1 MLNDE
6 LATKN
11 TERIIAIT
19 STFTAEPLD
28 RPLTFWL
35 EELQIPARITFAP
48 YNQVFQQLVDP
59 SSLLGTN
66 RTGVNIILVRFE
78 DWQRNDAGQKPA
90 ETLIPML
97 ERDARDFVRAVRT
110 AAGRTAAPQLVCLCP
125 ASPSVVAD
133 PDSKRFFED
142 LAASLQAELLKIPGV
157 YVISTAELFAHYPVA
172 EYHDTHSDRL
182 AHIPFTPLFFSALAT
197 MIARKIYSLTS
208 RPYKVIVL
216 DCDQTLWGGV
226 CGEDGARGVEITP
239 PWKKIQE
246 FLLEQYHAGM
256 LLCLCS
262 KNNEADVI
270 DVFTTRSDMPLRLDH
285 FVARR
290 INWRPKSE
298 NMRALARELNLGS
311 DSFIFLDDD
320 PVECA
325 EVESNCPEVLTFQ
338 VPRDPERARRYLSHL
353 WIFDH
358 LKITAEGRQRN
369 LAYKQSAE
377 RMRFRNTTLSFGD
390 FLAGLDLKIELS
402 PLAPHQIPR
411 LSELTQRT
419 NQFNFTTQRR
429 NESEIHN
436 LCQREDA
443 ECLAVNLSDRFGDY
457 GLVGAIIFRA
467 VDCLLV
473 DTFLLSCRALGKG
486 VEHRLLSSLGKI
498 AIERGLNRVEVRY
511 LQTNKNRPALEFL
524 EMVGAELKET
534 IDGGF
539 LFRFPAEYAAAIEYR
554 PPAAT
559 TIAAATAEDDGLS
572 VMSPDSGE
580 AREKASLLSSIAIEL
595 SDAEGIHRVILQTH
609 RPLRRDAVPFV
620 PPRGPLENRLAHIWS
635 ELLGLER
642 IGVNDN
648 FFDLGG
654 HSLLGMQVL
663 SRIRKDLGVEL
674 SPRLFFTTELTIT
687 ALCREILVEQVHAAN
702 LDEVDAVLKK
712 IDALSDDQVEALL
725 AGEDQGQD

>member
-1 MLNDE
+1 MLNDK
-6 LATKN
+6 LDTKS
-11 TERIIAIT
+11 TDRTIAIT

-28 RPLTFWL
+28 RPLKFWL

-66 RTGVNIILVRFE
+66 RAGVNIILVSFE
-78 DWQRNDAGQKPA
+78 DWQRTAA
-90 ETLIPML
+90 EQQAAEMLFPVL
-97 ERDARDFVRAVRT
+97 ERHARDFARAVATTTERT
-110 AAGRTAAPQLVCLCP
+110 ATPQLVCLCP
-125 ASPSVVAD
+125 ASPAVVTD
-133 PDSKRFFED
+133 PGRKRFFED
-142 LAASLQAELLKIPGV
+142 IAASLQAELQEIAGV
-157 YVISTAELFAHYPVA
+157 YVISTAELFAYYPVA

-197 MIARKIYSLTS
+197 MLARKIYSLTNH
-208 RPYKVIVL
+208 PYKVIVL

-226 CGEDGARGVEITP
+226 CGEDGARGIEITP

-262 KNNEADVI
+262 KNNEADVVE
-270 DVFTTRSDMPLRLDH
+270 VFTNRSDMSLKLDH

-290 INWRPKSE
+290 INWRQKSE
-298 NMRALARELNLGS
+298 NIRALAQELNLGS

-325 EVESNCPEVLTFQ
+325 EVQSNCPEVLTFQ
-338 VPRDPERARRYLSHL
+338 VSRDPEQAGRFLSHL

-358 LKITAEGRQRN
+358 LKVTTEGQQRN

-377 RMRFRNTTLSFGD
+377 RKRFHNASLSFRD
-390 FLAGLDLKIELS
+390 FLAGLDLKIEIS
-402 PLAPHQIPR
+402 PLARHQIPR

-429 NESEIHN
+429 SESEIQS
-436 LCQREDA
+436 LCQGEGA
-443 ECLAVNLSDRFGDY
+443 ECLTVNLRDRFGDY

-467 VDCLLV
+467 VDCILV
-473 DTFLLSCRALGKG
+473 DTLLLSCRALGKG
-486 VEHRLLSSLGKI
+486 VEHRLLSKLGEI
-498 AIERGLNRVEVRY
+498 AIQRGLNRVEVRY

-524 EMVGAELKET
+524 EIVGADFKET

-554 PPAAT
+554 PPEAAT
-559 TIAAATAEDDGLS
+559 IAPASAEDEGLL
-572 VMSPDSGE
+572 VMSPDSGD

-595 SDAEGIHRVILQTH
+595 NDAERIHRVILQTR
-609 RPLRRDAVPFV
+609 RPLSRDVVPFV
-620 PPRGPLENRLAHIWS
+620 PPCSPLENRLAHIWS

-642 IGVNDN
+642 IGVHDN

-674 SPRLFFTTELTIT
+674 PPRLFFTTELTI
-687 ALCREILVEQVHAAN
+687 AGLCREILMEQIHAAN
-702 LDEVDAVLKK
+702 FDELDAVLKK

-725 AGEDQGQD
+725 AREDQSQD

>member
-6 LATKN
+6 LGTKS
-11 TERIIAIT
+11 TERTIAIT

-59 SSLLGTN
+59 YSLLGTN
-66 RTGVNIILVRFE
+66 HTGVNITLVCFE
-78 DWQRNDAGQKPA
+78 DWQRNATDRQGADVLFPV
-90 ETLIPML
+90 L
-97 ERDARDFVRAVRT
+97 ERDARDFARAVTTAAERT
-110 AAGRTAAPQLVCLCP
+110 ATPQLVCLCP
-125 ASPSVVAD
+125 ASPAVVTD
-133 PDSKRFFED
+133 PDRKRFFED
-142 LAASLQAELLKIPGV
+142 IAALLQAELQEIPGV
-157 YVISTAELFAHYPVA
+157 HVISTAELFAYYPVA
-172 EYHDTHSDRL
+172 EYYDTHSDKL

-197 MIARKIYSLTS
+197 VLARKIYSLTS
-208 RPYKVIVL
+208 TPYKVIVL

-226 CGEDGARGVEITP
+226 CGEDGACGIEITP
-239 PWKKIQE
+239 SWKKIQE

-262 KNNEADVI
+262 KNNEADVVE
-270 DVFTTRSDMPLRLDH
+270 VFANRSDMPLKLDH

-290 INWRPKSE
+290 INWRQKSE
-298 NMRALARELNLGS
+298 NIRDLAQELNLGS

-325 EVESNCPEVLTFQ
+325 EVQSNCPEVLTFQ
-338 VPRDPERARRYLSHL
+338 VPRDPEQAWRFLSHL

-358 LKITAEGRQRN
+358 LKITAEGQRRT

-377 RMRFRNTTLSFGD
+377 RKRFRHASLSFRD
-390 FLAGLDLKIELS
+390 FLAGLDLQIEIS

-429 NESEIHN
+429 SESEIQS
-436 LCQREDA
+436 LCQTEGA
-443 ECLAVNLSDRFGDY
+443 ECLTVNLRDRFGDY

-467 VDCLLV
+467 VHCILV
-473 DTFLLSCRALGKG
+473 DSFLLSCRALGKG
-486 VEHRLLSSLGKI
+486 VEHRLLSRLGEI
-498 AIERGLNRVEVRY
+498 AIQRGLNRVEVRY

-524 EMVGAELKET
+524 EIVGADLKET

-554 PPAAT
+554 PPEAAC
-559 TIAAATAEDDGLS
+559 AEDEGPS
-572 VMSPDSGE
+572 VMSPDSGD

-595 SDAEGIHRVILQTH
+595 NDAERIHRVILQTR
-609 RPLRRDAVPFV
+609 RPLPRDVVPFV
-620 PPRGPLENRLAHIWS
+620 APRGPLENRLAHMWS

-642 IGVNDN
+642 IGVHDN

-654 HSLLGMQVL
+654 HSLLGMQLL

-674 SPRLFFTTELTIT
+674 PPRLFFTTELTI
-687 ALCREILVEQVHAAN
+687 AGLCREILIEQVHAVSF
-702 LDEVDAVLKK
+702 DELDAVLKK
-712 IDALSDDQVEALL
+712 IEALSDNQVEALL
-725 AGEDQGQD
+725 AREDQRQN

>member
-6 LATKN
+6 LDSRSA
-11 TERIIAIT
+11 ERTIAIT
-19 STFTAEPLD
+19 STFTAEPLE

-66 RTGVNIILVRFE
+66 RTGVNIILVCLE
-78 DWQRNDAGQKPA
+78 DWQRNGAGRQAA
-90 ETLIPML
+90 EVSFQVL
-97 ERDARDFVRAVRT
+97 EGAARDFVGAVTT
-110 AAGRTAAPQLVCLCP
+110 AAERSATPQLICFCP
-125 ASPSVVAD
+125 ASPALVTD
-133 PDSKRFFED
+133 PDRKRFFED
-142 LAASLQAELLKIPGV
+142 IAASLQAELQEIPGV
-157 YVISTAELFAHYPVA
+157 HVISPAELFACYPVA
-172 EYHDTHSDRL
+172 EYHDPHSDSL

-197 MIARKIYSLTS
+197 MLARKIYCLAST
-208 RPYKVIVL
+208 PCKAIVL
-216 DCDQTLWGGV
+216 DCDQTLWGGI
-226 CGEDGARGVEITP
+226 CGEDGAHGIAITP

-262 KNNEADVI
+262 KNNEADVVE
-270 DVFTTRSDMPLRLDH
+270 VFTSRSDMPLKLDH

-298 NMRALARELNLGS
+298 NISALALELNLGS

-325 EVESNCPEVLTFQ
+325 EVQSNCPEVLTFQ
-338 VPRDPERARRYLSHL
+338 VPRDPEEAGRFLAHL

-358 LKITAEGRQRN
+358 LKLTAEGQQRN
-369 LAYKQSAE
+369 LAYKQNSE
-377 RMRFRNTTLSFGD
+377 RTSFHNASLSFTD
-390 FLAGLDLKIELS
+390 FLAGLDLKIEIS
-402 PLAPHQIPR
+402 PLVPGKIPR
-411 LSELTQRT
+411 VAELTQRT

-429 NESEIHN
+429 TESEIHS
-436 LCQREDA
+436 LCQGEDA
-443 ECLAVNLSDRFGDY
+443 ECLTVNLRDRFGDY

-473 DTFLLSCRALGKG
+473 DTLLLSCRALGKG
-486 VEHRLLSSLGKI
+486 VEHRLLSKLGEI
-498 AIERGLNRVEVRY
+498 AMQRGLSRVEVRY
-511 LQTNKNRPALEFL
+511 LQTKKNRPALEFL
-524 EMVGAELKET
+524 ESVGTDLKET

-539 LFRFPAEYAAAIEYR
+539 LFKFPADYAAAIEYR
-554 PPAAT
+554 PPDTVTITAAS
-559 TIAAATAEDDGLS
+559 AEDEGPS
-572 VMSPDSGE
+572 VISPGSED

-595 SDAEGIHRVILQTH
+595 NDAERIHRVVLQTR
-609 RPLRRDAVPFV
+609 RPLPRDVVPFV
-620 PPRGPLENRLAHIWS
+620 PPRSPLEIRLAHMWS

-642 IGVNDN
+642 IGVHDN

-663 SRIRKDLGVEL
+663 SRIRKDLAVEL
-674 SPRLFFTTELTIT
+674 PVRLFFTTKLTI
-687 ALCREILVEQVHAAN
+687 AGLCREILMAQVDAAST
-702 LDEVDAVLKK
+702 DELDAVLKR
-712 IDALSDDQVEALL
+712 IEALSDDQVESLL
-725 AGEDQGQD
+725 AREDQSQD

>member
-6 LATKN
+6 LNPKSVEIT
-11 TERIIAIT
+11 IAIT
-19 STFTAEPLD
+19 STFTAEPLE
-28 RPLTFWL
+28 RPLNFWL

-66 RTGVNIILVRFE
+66 RGGVNVILVRFE
-78 DWQRNDAGQKPA
+78 DLQRNAVAREAA
-90 ETLIPML
+90 ELSFPLL
-97 ERDARDFVRAVRT
+97 ENNVRDFARAVT
-110 AAGRTAAPQLVCLCP
+110 AATERSATPQLVCLCP
-125 ASPSVVAD
+125 ASPAVVTEAD
-133 PDSKRFFED
+133 TNRFFEEMAD
-142 LAASLQAELLKIPGV
+142 LLKAELQETPSV
-157 YVISTAELFAHYPVA
+157 YVISTAELFTNYPVA
-172 EYHDTHSDRL
+172 EYHDAHGDRL
-182 AHIPFTPLFFSALAT
+182 AHVPFTPLFFTALAT
-197 MIARKIYSLTS
+197 MVARKIYSLTS
-208 RPYKVIVL
+208 SPYKVIVL

-226 CGEDGARGVEITP
+226 CGEDGALGVQITP

-262 KNNEADVI
+262 KNNEEDVVE
-270 DVFTTRSDMPLRLDH
+270 VFTSRSDMPLKLDH

-298 NMRALARELNLGS
+298 NIRTLARELNLGS

-325 EVESNCPEVLTFQ
+325 EVQSNCPEVLTFQ
-338 VPRDPERARRYLSHL
+338 VPRDPEQAARFLSNL

-358 LKITAEGRQRN
+358 LKLTAEGQQRN

-377 RMRFRNTTLSFGD
+377 RKRFRNASLSFRD
-390 FLAGLDLKIELS
+390 FLAGLDLKIEIL

-419 NQFNFTTQRR
+419 NQFNFTTHRR
-429 NESEIHN
+429 SEREIQS
-436 LCQREDA
+436 LCQVEGA
-443 ECLAVNLSDRFGDY
+443 ECLTVNLRDRFGDY
-457 GLVGAIIFRA
+457 GLVGAIIFKA
-467 VDCLLV
+467 VHSILV

-486 VEHRLLSSLGKI
+486 VEHRLLSRLGEI
-498 AIERGLNRVEVRY
+498 AIQRGLNRVEVRY

-524 EMVGAELKET
+524 DGVGADLKET
-534 IDGGF
+534 IHGGF

-554 PPAAT
+554 PRELA
-559 TIAAATAEDDGLS
+559 TIAAGSAEEEGLS
-572 VMSPDSGE
+572 VMSSDSGD
-580 AREKASLLSSIAIEL
+580 AREKASLLSSMAIEL
-595 SDAEGIHRVILQTH
+595 NDAERIHRAILQTR
-609 RPLRRDAVPFV
+609 RPLPRDVVPFV
-620 PPRGPLENRLAHIWS
+620 PPRTPLENRLAHMWS

-642 IGVNDN
+642 VGVHDN

-674 SPRLFFTTELTIT
+674 SLRLFFTTELTI
-687 ALCREILVEQVHAAN
+687 AGLCREILTEQVHAASSN
-702 LDEVDAVLKK
+702 ELEAVLKK
-712 IDALSDDQVEALL
+712 LEALSDDQVKALL
-725 AGEDQGQD
+725 ARADQGQD